1 MLRKKQNRLVQ
12 VEARK
17 SVLRIWAPIRADGAN
32 GATGYSIKVAGFVL
46 GEAKARG
53 AEEGFLTQGS
63 EEQLGIAKLKKE
75 QDSVLHAEGFEPAGG
90 DLWRREGIY
99 YGREA
104 ALQYAHSSLLQQA
117 VRAAYDEPGEEPAR

>member
-1 MLRKKQNRLVQ
+1 MGTYG
-12 VEARK
+12 
-17 SVLRIWAPIRADGAN
+17 ADGAT

-53 AEEGFLTQGS
+53 AEETFLTKARQ
-63 EEQLGIAKLKKE
+63 EQPGVAKLKKA
-75 QDSVLHAEGFEPAGG
+75 QDSVLLADGFKPAGG

-104 ALQYAHSSLLQQA
+104 ALQEAHSSLLQSRRTA
-117 VRAAYDEPGEEPAR
+117 EGR